1 MKAFFK
7 KRSASWFHLRLRLFF
22 ISAPSSSSPT
32 KRNIRSKKKKKKKS
46 YTVHTLCTLNVNF
59 IEKGKKSPWIANE
72 SWRPL
77 PIFLIRLNTN
87 DDYPTIESP
96 VLFTSLT
103 QLDRDTHKHISVGLL
118 HCSGSNNNN
127 NNNRERYIKSQQYVV
142 RDSILLVVVRLAKSP
157 KEFLWRRLN

>member
-7 KRSASWFHLRLRLFF
+7 KKKCFVIPSETPPLLYIRAEFIESNKEKDTLRS
-22 ISAPSSSSPT
+22 
-32 KRNIRSKKKKKKKS
+32 KKKS
-46 YTVHTLCTLNVNF
+46 YTAHTLCTLNVNF